1 MEKEELINFILY
13 IENEDK
19 EKEQF
24 LLGMNKEELELY
36 IKSQGYL
43 ETEKPKILSLKQMG
57 EFEDYLEDL
66 ENEKKTE

>member
-19 EKEQF
+19 EKEHF